1 MFDES
6 EVIRVKPIVEHHR
19 AEVDIIWCVRG
30 PMDDHR
36 TKDAPRVLST
46 IMGVVPGGAVEISIE
61 AVGKRLARGDGA
73 LLYCRNA
80 IEPRSGF
87 LQDTMPVD

>member
-36 TKDAPRVLST
+36 TKDAPGVLST
-46 IMGVVPGGAVEISIE
+46 IVGVVPGGDVEISIVVLQE
-61 AVGKRLARGDGA
+61 RHRTKEWFSARYHASGLKC
-73 LLYCRNA
+73 LLQGR
-80 IEPRSGF
+80 
-87 LQDTMPVD
+87 